1 MAQLFSLGHS
11 TFRHHDQFAS
21 IPIMKTELVITI
33 AATSVIQF
41 VIMWINIKRQFA
53 KSEAEAMKAA
63 RRVLFIVTAII
74 QWVAIGYLIWR
85 GVLQFINN
93 APMTA
98 RDVVWMLVASFSIFQ
113 SYMILIFYWLYGRPM
128 KKMHEAMMKHLK
140 ITDAMLYDIEKLQ
153 KK

>member
-1 MAQLFSLGHS
+1 
-11 TFRHHDQFAS
+11 
-21 IPIMKTELVITI
+21 MKTQLVITI

-53 KSEAEAMKAA
+53 KSEAEAMRAA

-93 APMTA
+93 APVTA

-128 KKMHEAMMKHLK
+128 KKMHEGMMKHLK